1 LEASWNTILT
11 ILDTYSFSARVA
23 STYGGFRNGA
33 PEAPLKPHRIA
44 ASPKTSGWHQTKFR
58 RAFKQACSSA
68 GTTGK
73 PAVERVLDRLSMNK
87 LEEISAGKKEAP
99 AAGEGATPEGSGE
112 VAAAEAKAADTREAV
127 AAKIDVDTP
136 LSGSTATAS
145 QIAAPEGLPPLAS
158 SVPPRFPLHPAVND
172 EAAAGLACADQRS
185 RSSAPPELWYPQSA
199 KPI

>member
-1 LEASWNTILT
+1 
-11 ILDTYSFSARVA
+11 
-23 STYGGFRNGA
+23 
-33 PEAPLKPHRIA
+33 
-44 ASPKTSGWHQTKFR
+44 
-58 RAFKQACSSA
+58 
-68 GTTGK
+68 
-73 PAVERVLDRLSMNK
+73 VLDRLSMNK